1 MATDPVA
8 PAAAAPKPAAAPAP
22 APAPAQA
29 TAPIAPAPAPQP
41 APPPPAPAASDQFPT
56 GAAPTHRKAETGS
69 ATVPGL
75 RATPQPGTSLPDQV
89 GKYVS
94 ADAHDEEDVP
104 VMGWVDHRITD
115 VEGKP
120 LNVHTPGLMLFRQP
134 AKPE

>member
-8 PAAAAPKPAAAPAP
+8 PAAAPKPAAAPAP

-29 TAPIAPAPAPQP
+29 SAAPAAPAPAP
-41 APPPPAPAASDQFPT
+41 APPPPAPAPASGQFPA
-56 GAAPTHRKAETGS
+56 GAPPTHRKAESGS

-75 RATPQPGTSLPDQV
+75 RAAPQPGTSLPDQR

-94 ADAHDEEDVP
+94 ADAHDEEHVP
-104 VMGWVDHRITD
+104 MMGWVDHRITD
-115 VEGKP
+115 SEGKP
-120 LNVHTPGLMLFRQP
+120 LNVHTPGIMLFKQP